1 MDIGRGWTYL
11 EPREERHMYEKIKQ
25 DGHRQRKV
33 RQTYLEPRGERHR
46 YEKIKQDGLGEFDDC
61 DLQQEQRQRKNY
73 KGRVIRSNKF
83 DTKTDGLYYR
93 KAKCEDN

>member
-1 MDIGRGWTYL
+1 MMGR
-11 EPREERHMYEKIKQ
+11 
-25 DGHRQRKV
+25 RQRK
-33 RQTYLEPRGERHR
+33 EEGKMDIPRGERHR

-83 DTKTDGLYYR
+83 NTKTGGLYYR
-93 KAKCEDN
+93 KAKCEDNSIRKNTNKVTAF